1 MGEQSP
7 KRKLFNIVLLCCAAV
22 LLVGVVN
29 YFLNGRGHSKK
40 IGAAELMER
49 YQSACQEAGLEA
61 DWEAMT
67 FSENTW
73 NAKFAAG
80 EGQLMMRVEQNDK
93 GFLKA
98 AQFQWDTG
106 SVRDEEIRPW
116 VDAMFLCADVEL
128 SAGDLDSVWY
138 NLTDESSIK
147 KKRPGGRHLLLLAAQ
162 DGLLLV
168 PGRTLYR
175 RVGGGPGGL
184 PVGLYPQI

>member
-40 IGAAELMER
+40 IDAAELMER
-49 YQSACQEAGLEA
+49 YQAACQEAGLAA

-73 NAKFAAG
+73 NAKFTAG
-80 EGQLMMRVEQNDK
+80 EGQLTMRVEQNDK
-93 GFLKA
+93 GYLKA

-106 SVRDEEIRPW
+106 SVRDEEMRPW

-128 SAGDLDSVWY
+128 AASDLDSVWY

-147 KKRPGGRHLLLLAAQ
+147 KNDQGADTSSYSLHKMAFSWYRDKKFTAVLVGDPGA
-162 DGLLLV
+162 
-168 PGRTLYR
+168 YR
-175 RVGGGPGGL
+175 
-184 PVGLYPQI
+184 

>member
-29 YFLNGRGHSKK
+29 YFLNGRGRSKK
-40 IGAAELMER
+40 IDAAELMER
-49 YQSACQEAGLEA
+49 YQSACQEAGIEA

-80 EGQLMMRVEQNDK
+80 EGQLVMRVEQNDK
-93 GFLKA
+93 GYLKA

-106 SVRDEEIRPW
+106 SVRDEEMRPW
-116 VDAMFLCADVEL
+116 VEPDRRVL
-128 SAGDLDSVWY
+128 Y
-138 NLTDESSIK
+138 Q
-147 KKRPGGRHLLLLAAQ
+147 KKRSGGRHLVLLAAQ
-162 DGLLLV
+162 DGLFLV
-168 PGRTLYR
+168 PG
-175 RVGGGPGGL
+175 
-184 PVGLYPQI
+184 

>member
-7 KRKLFNIVLLCCAAV
+7 KRKLFNIVLLCCAV

-40 IGAAELMER
+40 IDAAELMER
-49 YQSACQEAGLEA
+49 YQAACQEAGLAA

-80 EGQLMMRVEQNDK
+80 EGQLTMRVEQNDK
-93 GFLKA
+93 GYLKA

-106 SVRDEEIRPW
+106 SVRDEEMRPW

-128 SAGDLDSVWY
+128 AASDLDSVWY

-147 KKRPGGRHLLLLAAQ
+147 KNDQGADTSSYSLHKMAFSWYRDEKFTAVLVGDPGA
-162 DGLLLV
+162 
-168 PGRTLYR
+168 YR
-175 RVGGGPGGL
+175 
-184 PVGLYPQI
+184 

>member
-1 MGEQSP
+1 MSEQSP

-40 IGAAELMER
+40 IGVAELMER

-93 GFLKA
+93 GYLKA

-147 KKRPGGRHLLLLAAQ
+147 KNDQGADTSSYSLHKMSYSWYRDEHFTAVLVGDPGA
-162 DGLLLV
+162 
-168 PGRTLYR
+168 YR
-175 RVGGGPGGL
+175 
-184 PVGLYPQI
+184 